1 MGFGNRDTRIGREA
15 SRSARPRATLLRSSR
30 GFTFVELLV
39 VATILMILASAI
51 LPLAKVT
58 STRTREAELRRCLR
72 EMRTAI
78 DKYKDAADL
87 GQIGS
92 LDIKVG
98 SENYPPDLQTLVDGV
113 SAANDATGRKLKF
126 LRRIPV
132 DPMTKGTEWGLRS
145 YQDKPDSTR
154 WGGQNVFDVYTTSD
168 GKALDGTKYK
178 DW

>member
-1 MGFGNRDTRIGREA
+1 
-15 SRSARPRATLLRSSR
+15 
-30 GFTFVELLV
+30 VELLV
-39 VATILMILASAI
+39 VTTIILILAAAVM
-51 LPLAKVT
+51 PLAKVT
-58 STRTREAELRRCLR
+58 AQRTREAELRHALR

-92 LDIKVG
+92 LELKVG

-126 LRRIPV
+126 LRHIPV
-132 DPMTKGTEWGLRS
+132 DPMTRSTEWGLRS
-145 YQDKPDSTR
+145 YQDKPDTTR
-154 WGGQNVFDVYTTSD
+154 WGGQNVFDVYTTFD
-168 GKALDGTKYK
+168 GKGLDGTKYR